1 MPTPKPN
8 IREAS
13 PPWGKWEVLLDEPNY
28 KVKRITVLPGKR
40 LSYQKHFKRNEH
52 WMVVE
57 GKAVVTLDGKEIDLV
72 KGGTIDIP
80 KEAAHRIANNDD
92 KQLMFIEIQLGEY
105 FGEDDIIRLE
115 DDYGRVSTPGV
126 KKKKQG
132 INQNET

>member
-8 IREAS
+8 IREAN

-72 KGGTIDIP
+72 K
-80 KEAAHRIANNDD
+80 KEARN
-92 KQLMFIEIQLGEY
+92 KSE
-105 FGEDDIIRLE
+105 
-115 DDYGRVSTPGV
+115 
-126 KKKKQG
+126 
-132 INQNET
+132 